1 MHIRLYRTA
10 DCPPLLKLFYDT
22 VHTVCAG
29 DYSPAQLDAWA
40 PAKPDASAWDASL
53 RSRTTLVTEGGGN
66 IPGFGNTGP
75 DGHLDLLYVHR
86 DRQRRG
92 VASVLCNFLETLYP
106 VDRVTVHASET
117 ARPFFERRGYRVLRP
132 QQVERRG
139 QVLTNYVM
147 EKELI

>member
-53 RSRTTLVTEGGGN
+53 RSRTTLVTEEGGN

-117 ARPFFERRGYRVLRP
+117 ARPFFEKQGYRMLWSQR
-132 QQVERRG
+132 VERRG

-147 EKELI
+147 EKELS